1 MVSGKSDLTP
11 KYPERTYSVAL
22 IKDGTYAVE
31 VTVDNEAPLMISG
44 FKNEQEAQKWIE
56 RESAAKDDDV
66 QF

>member
-1 MVSGKSDLTP
+1 MP
-11 KYPERTYSVAL
+11 KYPEHTYRVVL

>member
-1 MVSGKSDLTP
+1 MP
-11 KYPERTYSVAL
+11 KYPEHTYRVVL

-56 RESAAKDDDV
+56 HESAAKDDDV

>member
-1 MVSGKSDLTP
+1 MLSGKSDLMP
-11 KYPERTYSVAL
+11 NYPERTYRVVL

-31 VTVDNEAPLMISG
+31 VTVDNEAPLTISG

-56 RESAAKDDDV
+56 RERAAKDDDV